1 VVRSFALNGAN
12 MPTATGSQTLGQVL
26 SVAGI
31 GISGNQVLVGG
42 TVVAPTIKAAN
53 VGQSF
58 TGEQDSFVASVS
70 ASLTPSSSNNV
81 TYMGVSG
88 ATETATGMAVAGGQ
102 AYLTGTIANDPST
115 LADAG
120 ATEGFVNGVDATSG
134 AVTYTDRLAGSN
146 GQSAPTAIAASAT
159 GTSAL
164 NLLGLPQGT
173 INAAGSTLIVGNT
186 AIQAGDSFYIR
197 TSPGGPQTAITV
209 GATDTLTTLT
219 AKINAVL
226 GSDGTAAVEPMGSTS
241 ELSITPTD
249 TSSYIELDSAPS
261 NPGLASVTNNS
272 TDVLASLGLNAGVIR
287 TVQTTN
293 GLTNPSQ
300 LREYGLDLTSTMN
313 LNSAASAQSAA
324 NTLNV
329 AITTLKQAY
338 QDLVSPPTLASE
350 AAAKA
355 AAQGGTAP
363 AYLTSELANYQ
374 AGLQRLT
381 GGSSSGSSSVA

>member
-1 VVRSFALNGAN
+1 
-12 MPTATGSQTLGQVL
+12 M
-26 SVAGI
+26 
-31 GISGNQVLVGG
+31 
-42 TVVAPTIKAAN
+42 
-53 VGQSF
+53 
-58 TGEQDSFVASVS
+58 
-70 ASLTPSSSNNV
+70 
-81 TYMGVSG
+81 
-88 ATETATGMAVAGGQ
+88 
-102 AYLTGTIANDPST
+102 
-115 LADAG
+115 
-120 ATEGFVNGVDATSG
+120 
-134 AVTYTDRLAGSN
+134 
-146 GQSAPTAIAASAT
+146 
-159 GTSAL
+159 
-164 NLLGLPQGT
+164 
-173 INAAGSTLIVGNT
+173 
-186 AIQAGDSFYIR
+186 
-197 TSPGGPQTAITV
+197 
-209 GATDTLTTLT
+209 
-219 AKINAVL
+219 
-226 GSDGTAAVEPMGSTS
+226 
-241 ELSITPTD
+241 
-249 TSSYIELDSAPS
+249 
-261 NPGLASVTNNS
+261 TNNS